1 MKGATVNT
9 VALKLLTVIAEAFL
23 ESRLVEE
30 IKGLG
35 VKGYS
40 VSEVRGE
47 GSRGVRASEWEGRNV
62 KIETLVSAEVADLIL
77 QHVAANYFPNYAV
90 VAYVTD
96 AHVVRGEKYV

>member
-1 MKGATVNT
+1 METVP
-9 VALKLLTVIAEAFL
+9 VKLLTIVAEAFL

-35 VKGYS
+35 AKGYS

-47 GSRGVRASEWEGRNV
+47 GTRGVRASEWEGKNV
-62 KIETLVSAEVADLIL
+62 KIETLVSAEAADLIL

-90 VAYVTD
+90 VAYLTD
-96 AHVVRGEKYV
+96 VRAVRGDKFA